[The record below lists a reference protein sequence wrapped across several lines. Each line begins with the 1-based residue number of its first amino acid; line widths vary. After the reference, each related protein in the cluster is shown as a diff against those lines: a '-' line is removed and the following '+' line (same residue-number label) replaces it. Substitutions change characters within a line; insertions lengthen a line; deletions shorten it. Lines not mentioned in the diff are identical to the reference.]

1 MPNLLKLAKGA
12 FPVFWWKLGLAIT
25 LFAAYTAG
33 VATWATHRCELKHE
47 QQKTEEAEEKV
58 RTIVK
63 EVEVRV
69 PEVQKIE
76 VESAKQRLL
85 ISQLK
90 RELDE
95 ALKQRQEN
103 PVCDLSNAEYD
114 SVQHLAEQTRTTH

>member
-12 FPVFWWKLGLAIT
+12 SPVFWWKLGLAIT

-33 VATWATHRCELKHE
+33 VAAWATHRCELKHE
-47 QQKTEEAEEKV
+47 QQKTEEAKEKV

-95 ALKQRQEN
+95 ALKQRQDN